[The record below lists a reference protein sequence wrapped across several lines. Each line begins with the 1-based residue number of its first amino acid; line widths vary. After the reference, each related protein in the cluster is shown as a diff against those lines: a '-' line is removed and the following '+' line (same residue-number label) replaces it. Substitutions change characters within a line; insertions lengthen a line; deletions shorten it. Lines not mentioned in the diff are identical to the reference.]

1 MARPIKNYCDY
12 FPHDAGMRNH
22 RKVKAI
28 ITRFGVNGYAY
39 WSMLLEVLTATD
51 NFTLSLKTDIDWELL
66 SSDLH
71 TSSDTLKEFI
81 GYLITLSL
89 LQTENGLY
97 WSDTLI
103 ERFSSLLN
111 KRIRAKKA
119 FEEGKQ
125 IEEKIGKKIQS
136 TNGINRATRL
146 AVFEKCD
153 FKCTICDISDPNVLD
168 VHHKI
173 PRYKG
178 GSDEVENLELLC
190 ANCHRKEHLGEV
202 SVAENRFKTFENTQS
217 KVNEIKE
224 DKKELNIDFDVFW
237 DLYDKK
243 RGLKDKV
250 KEKWNKLT
258 NLEREQAMSYIP
270 KYKESQPDKTYRKDP
285 MTFIN
290 NKSWNDE
297 IIIPFSKSGASS
309 RQMTPYE
316 LEIEKKRQEA
326 LNRSHQYS

>member
-1 MARPIKNYCDY
+1 
-12 FPHDAGMRNH
+12 
-22 RKVKAI
+22 
-28 ITRFGVNGYAY
+28 
-39 WSMLLEVLTATD
+39 MLLEVLTATD
-51 NFTLSLKTDIDWELL
+51 NFTISLKTDIDWELL

-89 LQTENGLY
+89 LKTENGLY

-119 FEEGKQ
+119 FKEGKQ

-153 FKCTICDISDPNVLD
+153 FKCTVCDNSDPNVLD

-178 GSDEVENLELLC
+178 GSDIVTGK
-190 ANCHRKEHLGEV
+190 HHV
-202 SVAENRFKTFENTQS
+202 S
-217 KVNEIKE
+217 
-224 DKKELNIDFDVFW
+224 
-237 DLYDKK
+237 
-243 RGLKDKV
+243 
-250 KEKWNKLT
+250 
-258 NLEREQAMSYIP
+258 
-270 KYKESQPDKTYRKDP
+270 
-285 MTFIN
+285 
-290 NKSWNDE
+290 
-297 IIIPFSKSGASS
+297 
-309 RQMTPYE
+309 
-316 LEIEKKRQEA
+316 
-326 LNRSHQYS
+326 

>member
-1 MARPIKNYCDY
+1 MARPTKNYCDY

-217 KVNEIKE
+217 KVNKSKVN
-224 DKKELNIDFDVFW
+224 KKEILYAFDSDSFKQCFDEWVEF
-237 DLYDKK
+237 
-243 RGLKDKV
+243 R
-250 KEKWNKLT
+250 KEKRKSLT
-258 NLEREQAMSYIP
+258 PSTIAKQNEFLLKYSENIAIQIIEKSITNGWVGLFEP
-270 KYKESQPDKTYRKDP
+270 KDGFSGSQ
-285 MTFIN
+285 
-290 NKSWNDE
+290 
-297 IIIPFSKSGASS
+297 SG
-309 RQMTPYE
+309 RQKTPYE
-316 LEIEKKRQEA
+316 IELEQKRQDA
-326 LNRSHQYS
+326 LRKSQSSVN